1 MTSVATKPDA
11 PATMSF
17 MAYKFA
23 RTGYGGE
30 LKVMSDLKA
39 NFLYSSRL
47 STYIGAQEFTCTD
60 VIIIAWR
67 NLGT

>member
-11 PATMSF
+11 PATTSF

-23 RTGYGGE
+23 RTGDDGG

-39 NFLYSSRL
+39 NFL
-47 STYIGAQEFTCTD
+47 
-60 VIIIAWR
+60 
-67 NLGT
+67 